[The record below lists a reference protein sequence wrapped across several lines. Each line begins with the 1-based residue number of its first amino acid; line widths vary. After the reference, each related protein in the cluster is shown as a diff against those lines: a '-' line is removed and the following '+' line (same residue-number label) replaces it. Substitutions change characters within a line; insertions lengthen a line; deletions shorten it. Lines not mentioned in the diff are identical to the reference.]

1 MMVGAVLQIVGGMIT
16 WTSTRLEMDEIMVH
30 GRLMNSEYDIKVSDE
45 YSERRLTVDGLKV
58 KDVYLERRLTADVKI
73 NAGVSILS
81 NDLEG
86 EHYKKY
92 IEVITEKDID
102 DTSSVNTNF

>member
-45 YSERRLTVDGLKV
+45 YSERRLTDDLKV
-58 KDVYLERRLTADVKI
+58 NEVYLERQLTADAKI
-73 NAGVSILS
+73 NAGESILT